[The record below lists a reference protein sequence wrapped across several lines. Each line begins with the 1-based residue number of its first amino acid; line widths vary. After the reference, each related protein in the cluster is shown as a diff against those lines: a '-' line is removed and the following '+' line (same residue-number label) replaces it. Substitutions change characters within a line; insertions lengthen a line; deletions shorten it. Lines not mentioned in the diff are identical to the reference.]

1 MFHGWDSFYL
11 MIGSAAAGLIGLL
24 FVVATLTAGRD
35 HTSAMRGASLYM
47 SPTVFHFAVVLVIS
61 AATQAPGLARTT
73 AGMIIGVA
81 ALAGFIYGVSVTL
94 RLRRPN
100 TQSPPHWTDLWC
112 YGVYPTAIYLGLGVG
127 AAGAGTEA
135 SWAADSVAI
144 TLLALLLL
152 GIRNAW
158 DLVTWLAPRRSDES

>member
-24 FVVATLTAGRD
+24 FVVATLTTGRD
-35 HTSAMRGASLYM
+35 HSAAMRGASLYM

-61 AATQAPGLARTT
+61 AATQVPGLGRAQ
-73 AGMIIGVA
+73 AGMIIGAA
-81 ALAGFIYGVSVTL
+81 ALAGLIYAASVAL
-94 RLRRPN
+94 RLRRPHN
-100 TQSPPHWTDLWC
+100 QSPAHWTDLWC
-112 YGVYPTAIYLGLGVG
+112 YGVYPTAIYLCLAVG
-127 AAGAGTEA
+127 AAGALEAA

-158 DLVTWLAPRRSDES
+158 DLVTWLAPRRSDEP